1 MNFIDVFTGY
11 PGSVHDARV
20 FRNIDQFL
28 SSNLERFFQYDEYT
42 IGDKA
47 YLLLNWC
54 ITPFT
59 RRGPLIA
66 KQTLFNKFH
75 ASSRVVIER
84 SFALL
89 LGRFR
94 RLRHLDMNR
103 IDLIPAVI
111 LAACTLHNICL
122 KFPEE
127 NRQ

>member
-1 MNFIDVFTGY
+1 MFKIVQLKFQNVQLSFQNFT
-11 PGSVHDARV
+11 
-20 FRNIDQFL
+20 
-28 SSNLERFFQYDEYT
+28 
-42 IGDKA
+42 
-47 YLLLNWC
+47 
-54 ITPFT
+54 TPNAKFST
-59 RRGPLIA
+59 QIA
-66 KQTLFNKFH
+66 KFSTQIAKFTTECSKFYLGGGGGAAPPTPH
-75 ASSRVVIER
+75 TPPVEPPLSRVVIER